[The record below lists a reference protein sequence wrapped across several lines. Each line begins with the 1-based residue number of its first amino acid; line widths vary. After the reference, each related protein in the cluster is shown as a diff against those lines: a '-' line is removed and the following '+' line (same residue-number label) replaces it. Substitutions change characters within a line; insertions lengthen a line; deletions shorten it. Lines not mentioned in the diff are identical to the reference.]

1 MRKLLDF
8 VIHQSNIRSIY
19 GGIAADAAM
28 AIPTIGL
35 FKRRRVVYPV
45 TDHADG
51 YAFFLKRI
59 DITEFVLGQAVR
71 MYFLNLKLF

>member
-1 MRKLLDF
+1 MKVYNTMSRTKEEF
-8 VIHQSNIRSIY
+8 RPIRSECV
-19 GGIAADAAM
+19 
-28 AIPTIGL
+28 TI
-35 FKRRRVVYPV
+35 
-45 TDHADG
+45 DHADG